1 MAKVSV
7 DLSDDDREQVNA
19 FLQGNPNSQG
29 YAAQSGEI
37 LGILKQMG
45 DEMQAA
51 LDEATKV
58 EEKAIKTYDEL
69 MAAKK
74 TEVDSLTKMIE
85 EKIELSGELAMS
97 IAEMKNDLGDTAEM
111 LEQDKKLLADL
122 KEGCSTKDA
131 EYAERVKTRSAELAA
146 LSDTI
151 KLLNDDDALELF
163 KKTLPAPGASFLEVR
178 LSSRQVRQ
186 QAMQVLKGAVR
197 KSDRAHHTSVSFIIA
212 ALHGKKISFD
222 KIIKMIDDM
231 VTTLGEEQKDDDT
244 KKEYCEKEMDVSDDK
259 KKVLEKTIA
268 DTTTAIE
275 TTKEG
280 IATAIEEIDALTLGI
295 KKLDLQVAKATSQR
309 KEEND
314 EYKELM
320 ASDGAA
326 KELLKMAQ
334 NRLNKFYNPKL
345 YKAEAAASFVQ
356 VRMHNSEDK
365 AAPPPPPETFDAYT
379 KKTEESGGVI
389 QMINVMITDLDKE
402 MTEAEVE
409 EKNAQSEYEALMKDS
424 GEKRTED

>member
-1 MAKVSV
+1 
-7 DLSDDDREQVNA
+7 
-19 FLQGNPNSQG
+19 
-29 YAAQSGEI
+29 
-37 LGILKQMG
+37 
-45 DEMQAA
+45 
-51 LDEATKV
+51 
-58 EEKAIKTYDEL
+58 
-69 MAAKK
+69 
-74 TEVDSLTKMIE
+74 
-85 EKIELSGELAMS
+85 
-97 IAEMKNDLGDTAEM
+97 
-111 LEQDKKLLADL
+111 
-122 KEGCSTKDA
+122 
-131 EYAERVKTRSAELAA
+131 
-146 LSDTI
+146 
-151 KLLNDDDALELF
+151 
-163 KKTLPAPGASFLEVR
+163 
-178 LSSRQVRQ
+178 
-186 QAMQVLKGAVR
+186 
-197 KSDRAHHTSVSFIIA
+197 
-212 ALHGKKISFD
+212 
-222 KIIKMIDDM
+222 MIDDM

-345 YKAEAAASFVQ
+345 YKAAAAAASFVQ
-356 VRMHNSEDK
+356 VRMHDSEEK

-389 QMINVMITDLDKE
+389 QMINIMITDLDKE

-424 GEKRTED
+424 GEKRTEDSKALAERTKAKADMEADLQAHTDTLGSSKKDLAATMEYIHGLHLECDWLIKYYGVRKEMRANEIDALGKAKAVLSGADYSLLQSGSFVRRLHH